1 MASRNMDIEPP
12 RNIDTDHQTSIS
24 SKTDFKSAITGV
36 EGGTTASSMAMG
48 AICITGVKGGATVS
62 AMAMGVMVSSMAVW
76 ATGCSISIVV
86 SVACI
91 SMSSSLSYCTR
102 DVRAPMACTTMGRG
116 GWGGGGGDAVIGWD
130 CAGSMSCSRCDG
142 GV

>member
-62 AMAMGVMVSSMAVW
+62 AMAMAVTVSSMAMGARVSSMAVW

-102 DVRAPMACTTMGRG
+102 DVRAPMACTMM
-116 GWGGGGGDAVIGWD
+116 GGGGDAVIGWD
-130 CAGSMSCSRCDG
+130 CAG
-142 GV
+142 